1 MTDVKPSCLEGID
14 ANGTD
19 SESAVER
26 TGAKPAEM
34 VRFTATPEKNG
45 ATVESENASQ
55 LDQATLMATRP
66 NGGWK
71 AWLQVACG
79 FSLMFNTYGM
89 MSQVT
94 KPNST
99 GIMFCCA
106 AQKLMH

>member
-26 TGAKPAEM
+26 TGAKPTEM
-34 VRFTATPEKNG
+34 MRFTATAEKNG
-45 ATVESENASQ
+45 ATMESESASQ

-89 MSQVT
+89 MSQLT
-94 KPNST
+94 RPSIT
-99 GIMFCCA
+99 SIMFW
-106 AQKLMH
+106 